1 MPASSKNLPQIAPAE
16 LVVMR
21 ALWRRSPATAAQV
34 VASLEG
40 EADWKPK
47 TVHTLLKRLV
57 AKGAVSQEKR
67 GREYIFTPLVEEEQ
81 HALEASRSFL
91 ARFFKGALTPF
102 LSTFL
107 KHEKLSKS
115 ELAEIQKMLKELK

>member
-1 MPASSKNLPQIAPAE
+1 MAAKLKTAPQIAPAE

-21 ALWRRSPATAAQV
+21 ALWQRSPATAAQV

-57 AKGAVSQEKR
+57 AKGAASQEK
-67 GREYIFTPLVEEEQ
+67 
-81 HALEASRSFL
+81 
-91 ARFFKGALTPF
+91 
-102 LSTFL
+102 
-107 KHEKLSKS
+107 
-115 ELAEIQKMLKELK
+115 